1 VVRAKLLAVIR
12 REYLERVKT
21 RAFILGCLLGPV
33 FIAGVLFLPAW
44 LSLRNLRADPAN
56 LIVIDATGAGL
67 GQRLRSTIDSITTT
81 APNASNRVDVR
92 VTPPDAIA
100 AAESLATK
108 AVVAKDVDGYVVLD
122 ASTLRGERA
131 RYAGRNATAVGDMRR
146 LETALR
152 QTSLAQRLEH
162 ASLSPALVDSLT
174 RSRLVLASES
184 LTDKGRGSDE
194 SRRSNL
200 MFAAAVAFLLYM
212 SMILY
217 GQAVLRGVLEE
228 KSTRVA
234 EVVVSSVSPETL
246 LAGKVIGVGAVGL
259 TQQIVW
265 VVGSLY
271 VGSFVAPILMRMAP
285 STGAGTAAAP
295 GAAAMAT
302 MSMPD
307 INIGSLLLIL
317 LFFILGYG
325 VYSSLYAAVGATVN
339 SEQEAQQ
346 ALAPILVLIIASAL
360 FIQPAMLNPT
370 STLAR
375 VASMFPFSAPII
387 MPLRMSLV
395 PIPPWE
401 MMSLVPIP
409 PWEMAVAIVGL
420 VVAFVAVILLAAR
433 IYRVGLLMYGKRPT
447 LGELARWVRQS

>member
-1 VVRAKLLAVIR
+1 VVKAKLWAVIR
-12 REYLERVKT
+12 REYLERVQT
-21 RAFILGCLLGPV
+21 RAFIIGSLLGPV
-33 FIAGVLFLPAW
+33 LIAGILFVPAW
-44 LSLRNLRADPAN
+44 LTMRNLRADATSS

-67 GQRLRSTIDSITTT
+67 GERLRTALTPTTA
-81 APNASNRVDVR
+81 APNATGRIDIR
-92 VTPPDAIA
+92 VTPPDGIA

-108 AVVAKDVDGYVVLD
+108 AVISKEVDGYVVLD

-131 RYAGRNATAVGDMRR
+131 RYAGRKATAVGDMRR

-152 QTSLAQRLEH
+152 TSTLAERLES
-162 ASLSPALVDSLT
+162 ANLSPTLVDSLT
-174 RSRLVLASES
+174 RSRLELESER
-184 LTDKGRGSDE
+184 LTEQGRGSDA
-194 SRRSNL
+194 SRRANT
-200 MFAAAVAFLLYM
+200 MFAVAVAFLLYM

-217 GQAVLRGVLEE
+217 GQTVLRGVLEE

-259 TQQIVW
+259 TQQIIW
-265 VVGSLY
+265 VAGTLY
-271 VGSFVAPILMRMAP
+271 LGSFMAP
-285 STGAGTAAAP
+285 LLNRLAGPAVDSATPAS
-295 GAAAMAT
+295 AMPT

-307 INIGSLLLIL
+307 IHIGSLALIL
-317 LFFILGYG
+317 LFFLLGYG
-325 VYSSLYAAVGATVN
+325 VYSSLYAAVGSTVN

-346 ALAPILVLIIASAL
+346 ALAPILVLIVASAL
-360 FIQPAMLNPT
+360 FIQPAMMNPT

-387 MPLRMSLV
+387 MPLR
-395 PIPPWE
+395 
-401 MMSLVPIP
+401 MSLVPIP

-447 LGELARWVRQS
+447 LGELVRWARQA

>member
-1 VVRAKLLAVIR
+1 MVRAKLWAVIR
-12 REYLERVKT
+12 REYLERVQT
-21 RAFILGCLLGPV
+21 RWFVIGCLLGPV
-33 FIAGVLFLPAW
+33 LITGVLFVPAW
-44 LSLRNLRADPAN
+44 LTLRNLRGDPAN

-67 GQRLRSTIDSITTT
+67 GSRLRASLDS
-81 APNASNRVDVR
+81 AAGPNASNKIDVR

-100 AAESLATK
+100 AAESLATR
-108 AVVAKDVDGYVVLD
+108 AVVSKEVDGYVVLD
-122 ASTLRGERA
+122 ARTLRGERA
-131 RYAGRNATAVGDMRR
+131 RYSGRKATAVGDMRR

-152 QTSLAQRLEH
+152 QTTLAQRLEH
-162 ASLSPALVDSLT
+162 ANLNASLVDSLT
-174 RSRLVLASES
+174 RSRLVLESER
-184 LTDKGRGSDE
+184 LTEQGRGSDA
-194 SRRSNL
+194 SRRANVA
-200 MFAAAVAFLLYM
+200 FAVAVAFLLYM

-217 GQAVLRGVLEE
+217 GQAVLRGVLDE

-259 TQQIVW
+259 TQQIIW
-265 VVGSLY
+265 VVATFYL
-271 VGSFVAPILMRMAP
+271 GSFVAPILSRMAP
-285 STGAGTAAAP
+285 SGGSGAIATPGSPAIAA
-295 GAAAMAT
+295 

-307 INIGSLLLIL
+307 VQISSLLLIL
-317 LFFILGYG
+317 LFFLLGYG

-346 ALAPILVLIIASAL
+346 ALAPVLVLIISSAL

-375 VASMFPFSAPII
+375 VTSMFPFSAPII

-401 MMSLVPIP
+401 M
-409 PWEMAVAIVGL
+409 AVAILGL
-420 VVAFVAVILLAAR
+420 VVTFIAVILLAAR

-447 LGELARWVRQS
+447 IRELARWVRQS

>member
-1 VVRAKLLAVIR
+1 MVRAKLWAVIR

-21 RAFILGCLLGPV
+21 RAFILGCVLGPV
-33 FIAGVLFLPAW
+33 FIAGVLFVPAW
-44 LSLRNLRADPAN
+44 LSLRNLRADRAN

-67 GQRLRSTIDSITTT
+67 GQRLRANLDSASTTPN
-81 APNASNRVDVR
+81 APNTIDVR
-92 VTPPDAIA
+92 VTAPDGIA

-108 AVVAKDVDGYVVLD
+108 AVVAKEFDGYVVLD
-122 ASTLRGERA
+122 ASTMRGERA
-131 RYAGRNATAVGDMRR
+131 RYAGRKATAVGEMRR

-152 QTSLAQRLEH
+152 QTTLAQRLEQ
-162 ASLSPALVDSLT
+162 ATLNPALVDSLT
-174 RSRLVLASES
+174 RSRLELQSEP
-184 LTDKGRGSDE
+184 LTEKGRGSDA
-194 SRRSNL
+194 SRQANL
-200 MFAAAVAFLLYM
+200 MFAVAVAFLLYM

-217 GQAVLRGVLEE
+217 GQLVMRGVLEE

-259 TQQIVW
+259 TQQIIW
-265 VVGSLY
+265 VIGTVY
-271 VGSFVAPILMRMAP
+271 VGSYVAPILARMAP
-285 STGAGTAAAP
+285 STNAATAGTP
-295 GAAAMAT
+295 GAAGLGA

-307 INIGSLLLIL
+307 IHIASLLLIL

-325 VYSSLYAAVGATVN
+325 VYSSLYAAVGASVN

-346 ALAPILVLIIASAL
+346 ALAPILVLIIASAI
-360 FIQPAMLNPT
+360 FIQPVMLNPT

-375 VASMFPFSAPII
+375 AASMFPFSAPII

-401 MMSLVPIP
+401 M
-409 PWEMAVAIVGL
+409 AVAIVGL
-420 VVAFVAVILLAAR
+420 AVAFVAVILLAAR

-447 LGELARWVRQS
+447 FRELARWVRQS

>member
-21 RAFILGCLLGPV
+21 RAFVLGCLLGPV

-67 GQRLRSTIDSITTT
+67 GQRLRSTLDSLST

-108 AVVAKDVDGYVVLD
+108 AVVAKEVDGYVVLD

-184 LTDKGRGSDE
+184 LTAKGRGSDQ

-212 SMILY
+212 SSCT
-217 GQAVLRGVLEE
+217 ARRCCAACWRRNRRVWPRWWCRVCRPRRCLRA
-228 KSTRVA
+228 R
-234 EVVVSSVSPETL
+234 SS
-246 LAGKVIGVGAVGL
+246 
-259 TQQIVW
+259 
-265 VVGSLY
+265 
-271 VGSFVAPILMRMAP
+271 
-285 STGAGTAAAP
+285 
-295 GAAAMAT
+295 
-302 MSMPD
+302 
-307 INIGSLLLIL
+307 
-317 LFFILGYG
+317 
-325 VYSSLYAAVGATVN
+325 
-339 SEQEAQQ
+339 
-346 ALAPILVLIIASAL
+346 ASA
-360 FIQPAMLNPT
+360 
-370 STLAR
+370 R
-375 VASMFPFSAPII
+375 SA
-387 MPLRMSLV
+387 
-395 PIPPWE
+395 
-401 MMSLVPIP
+401 
-409 PWEMAVAIVGL
+409 
-420 VVAFVAVILLAAR
+420 
-433 IYRVGLLMYGKRPT
+433 
-447 LGELARWVRQS
+447 

>member
-1 VVRAKLLAVIR
+1 VVRAKLWAVIR
-12 REYLERVKT
+12 REYLERVQT

-33 FIAGVLFLPAW
+33 FIAGVLFVPAW
-44 LSLRNLRADPAN
+44 LSLRNLQTDPTN

-67 GQRLRSTIDSITTT
+67 GQRLRANLDSVSTRPD
-81 APNASNRVDVR
+81 ASATIDVR
-92 VTPPDAIA
+92 VTAPGGIA

-108 AVVAKDVDGYVVLD
+108 AVVAKEFDGYVVLD
-122 ASTLRGERA
+122 ARTLRGERA
-131 RYAGRNATAVGDMRR
+131 RYAGRNATAVGEMRR

-152 QTSLAQRLEH
+152 QTSLAQRLEQ
-162 ASLSPALVDSLT
+162 ATLNPALVDSLT
-174 RSRLVLASES
+174 RSRLQLESES
-184 LTDKGRGSDE
+184 LTEKGRGSDA
-194 SRRSNL
+194 SRKANL

-212 SMILY
+212 SMLLY
-217 GQAVLRGVLEE
+217 GQLVMRGVLEE

-259 TQQIVW
+259 TQQIIW
-265 VVGSLY
+265 VVATIYL
-271 VGSFVAPILMRMAP
+271 GSFAAPILARMVPAT
-285 STGAGTAAAP
+285 SATSVAS
-295 GAAAMAT
+295 GAAGMAS

-307 INIGSLLLIL
+307 IHVTSLLLIL
-317 LFFILGYG
+317 VFFLLGYG
-325 VYSSLYAAVGATVN
+325 VYSSLYAAVGASVN

-346 ALAPILVLIIASAL
+346 ALAPILVLVVASAL
-360 FIQPAMLNPT
+360 LIQPVMLNPT

-401 MMSLVPIP
+401 M
-409 PWEMAVAIVGL
+409 AVAIVGL
-420 VVAFVAVILLAAR
+420 GVAFVAVIMIAAR
-433 IYRVGLLMYGKRPT
+433 IYRIGLLMYGKRPT
-447 LGELARWVRQS
+447 FRELARWVRQA

>member
-1 VVRAKLLAVIR
+1 VVRAKLWAVIR
-12 REYLERVKT
+12 REFLERVQT
-21 RAFILGCLLGPV
+21 RWFILGCLLGPAL
-33 FIAGVLFLPAW
+33 ITGVLFVPAW
-44 LSLRNLRADPAN
+44 LTLRNLRADPAS

-67 GQRLRSTIDSITTT
+67 GTRLRASLDSVGS
-81 APNASNRVDVR
+81 PNASNKVDVR
-92 VTPPDAIA
+92 VTPPDGIA

-108 AVVAKDVDGYVVLD
+108 AVVAKEVDGYVVLD
-122 ASTLRGERA
+122 SSTLRGDRA
-131 RYAGRNATAVGDMRR
+131 RYAGRKATAAGDMRR

-162 ASLSPALVDSLT
+162 ANLNAALVDSLT
-174 RSRLVLASES
+174 RSRLVLESER
-184 LTDKGRGSDE
+184 LTEQGRGSDA
-194 SRRSNL
+194 SRRANVP
-200 MFAAAVAFLLYM
+200 FAAAVAFLLYM

-234 EVVVSSVSPETL
+234 EVVMSSVSSETL

-259 TQQIVW
+259 TQQIIW
-265 VVGSLY
+265 VAGTLY
-271 VGSFVAPILMRMAP
+271 LGSFTVPLLSRMAP
-285 STGAGTAAAP
+285 STTTTNTGLP
-295 GAAAMAT
+295 AMGT

-307 INIGSLLLIL
+307 VQIVSLLLIL
-317 LFFILGYG
+317 LFFVLGYG

-346 ALAPILVLIIASAL
+346 ALAPILVLIISSAL
-360 FIQPAMLNPT
+360 FIQPALLNPT

-401 MMSLVPIP
+401 M
-409 PWEMAVAIVGL
+409 AVAIIGL
-420 VVAFVAVILLAAR
+420 VVTFVGVILLAAR

>member
-1 VVRAKLLAVIR
+1 VQ
-12 REYLERVKT
+12 T
-21 RAFILGCLLGPV
+21 RWFIIGCLLGPV
-33 FIAGVLFLPAW
+33 FITGIIFVPTW
-44 LSLRNLRADPAN
+44 LTLRNLRADPAS

-67 GQRLRSTIDSITTT
+67 GARLRASLDSASGRPN
-81 APNASNRVDVR
+81 APNTIDVR
-92 VTPPDAIA
+92 VTPPAGVA
-100 AAESLATK
+100 EAESLATK
-108 AVVAKDVDGYVVLD
+108 AVVAKEVEGYLVLD
-122 ASTLRGERA
+122 ERTLRGERA
-131 RYAGRNATAVGDMRR
+131 RYAGRKATAVGDMRR
-146 LETALR
+146 LETSLR

-162 ASLSPALVDSLT
+162 ANLNPTLVDSLT
-174 RSRLVLASES
+174 RSRLVLESER
-184 LTDKGRGSDE
+184 LTEQGRGSDA
-194 SRRSNL
+194 SRRANVA
-200 MFAAAVAFLLYM
+200 FAGAVAFLLYM

-259 TQQIVW
+259 TQQIIW
-265 VVGSLY
+265 VVATLY
-271 VGSFVAPILMRMAP
+271 LGSFTAPMLVRMAP
-285 STGAGTAAAP
+285 PSGAGGIP
-295 GAAAMAT
+295 AT
-302 MSMPD
+302 SLASVSMPD
-307 INIGSLLLIL
+307 VQIVSLLLIL
-317 LFFILGYG
+317 VFFLLGYG
-325 VYSSLYAAVGATVN
+325 LYSSLYAAVGATVN

-375 VASMFPFSAPII
+375 VTSMFPFSAPII

-401 MMSLVPIP
+401 M
-409 PWEMAVAIVGL
+409 AVAIIGL
-420 VVAFVAVILLAAR
+420 VIAFVTVILLAAR

>member
-1 VVRAKLLAVIR
+1 MVRAKLWAVIR
-12 REYLERVKT
+12 REYLERVQT
-21 RAFILGCLLGPV
+21 RWFIIGCLLGPV
-33 FIAGVLFLPAW
+33 LITGVLFVPAW
-44 LSLRNLRADPAN
+44 LTLRNLRADPAS

-67 GQRLRSTIDSITTT
+67 GNRLRASLDSTASPN
-81 APNASNRVDVR
+81 APNKVDVR
-92 VTPPDAIA
+92 LTSPDGIA
-100 AAESLATK
+100 AAESLATR
-108 AVVAKDVDGYVVLD
+108 AVVTKEVDGYVVLD

-131 RYAGRNATAVGDMRR
+131 RYAGRKATAVGDMRR
-146 LETALR
+146 LEAALR

-162 ASLSPALVDSLT
+162 ANLSSALVDSLT
-174 RSRLVLASES
+174 RSRLVLESER
-184 LTDKGRGSDE
+184 LTEQGRGTDA
-194 SRRSNL
+194 SRRANAP
-200 MFAAAVAFLLYM
+200 FAIAVAFLLYT

-259 TQQIVW
+259 TQQIIW
-265 VVGSLY
+265 VAATLY
-271 VGSFVAPILMRMAP
+271 LGSFTAPILMRMAP
-285 STGAGTAAAP
+285 STGAGVTANTGVP
-295 GAAAMAT
+295 AMT

-307 INIGSLLLIL
+307 VHIGSLLLIL

-325 VYSSLYAAVGATVN
+325 VYSSLYAAVGSTVN

-346 ALAPILVLIIASAL
+346 ALAPILVLIVSSAL

-401 MMSLVPIP
+401 M
-409 PWEMAVAIVGL
+409 AVAILGL
-420 VVAFVAVILLAAR
+420 IIAFVGVILLAAR

>member
-1 VVRAKLLAVIR
+1 MVKAKLWAVIR
-12 REYLERVKT
+12 REYLERVQTK
-21 RAFILGCLLGPV
+21 AFIIGSLLGPV
-33 FIAGVLFLPAW
+33 LIAGVLFVPA
-44 LSLRNLRADPAN
+44 LLTMRNLRADATSS

-67 GQRLRSTIDSITTT
+67 GERLRTALTPTTP
-81 APNASNRVDVR
+81 APNATGRIDVR
-92 VTPPDAIA
+92 VTSPDAIA

-108 AVVAKDVDGYVVLD
+108 AVVSKEVDGYVVLD
-122 ASTLRGERA
+122 ARTLRGERA
-131 RYAGRNATAVGDMRR
+131 RYAGRKATAVGDMRR

-152 QTSLAQRLEH
+152 TSTLAERLES
-162 ASLSPALVDSLT
+162 ANLSPSLVDSLT
-174 RSRLVLASES
+174 RSRLELESER
-184 LTDKGRGSDE
+184 LTEQGRGSDA
-194 SRRSNL
+194 SRRANT
-200 MFAAAVAFLLYM
+200 MFAVAVAFLLYT

-217 GQAVLRGVLEE
+217 GQTVMRGVLEE

-259 TQQIVW
+259 TQQIIW
-265 VVGSLY
+265 VAGTLY
-271 VGSFVAPILMRMAP
+271 LGSFMAP
-285 STGAGTAAAP
+285 LLTRLAGPTIDSGTPATAMPA
-295 GAAAMAT
+295 

-307 INIGSLLLIL
+307 IHIGSLVLIL
-317 LFFILGYG
+317 LFFLLGYG
-325 VYSSLYAAVGATVN
+325 VYSSLYAAVGSTVN

-346 ALAPILVLIIASAL
+346 ALAPILVLIVASAL
-360 FIQPAMLNPT
+360 FIQPAMMNPT

-387 MPLRMSLV
+387 MPLR
-395 PIPPWE
+395 
-401 MMSLVPIP
+401 MSLVPIP

-447 LGELARWVRQS
+447 LGELVRWARQA